1 MAQDEKDENGNKGD
15 NNNKGNGRRIVTHMN
30 VNTSRTNK
38 MIFSNNGGQGV
49 GGGKVLALNQNK
61 DAVKEFREYKKNLAK
76 ARADRRKGK

>member
-1 MAQDEKDENGNKGD
+1 MAEGDDNKGD
-15 NNNKGNGRRIVTHMN
+15 NDNKGNGGIIVTHRN

-38 MIFSNNGGQGV
+38 IVFSNSGGQGV

-61 DAVKEFREYKKNLAK
+61 DAVKQFREYKKSLAD